1 MINYL
6 KYYNIYNFKILGT
19 QNIISNCKTLLFNNS
34 GFSSIKKIILN
45 SFKNNFCSFQ
55 YCVRLKGI
63 FNDLNLNNDGI
74 HKTSFIMLGNFL
86 SKTNIFFLLNISI
99 QYLFY
104 FKKLNKKKIFF
115 SLNIVDF
122 LTILIVLIL
131 KINIKN
137 IIFTKKNIWKINKNG
152 FLGFCLEIYYFFK
165 NIMLEIWNIVNI
177 KYYKNNKKVI
187 KLKNNIIDSG
197 LGYDRLNFLFF
208 KKNLKLNDL
217 CNSIFLIKN
226 NVNLNF
232 TKYHN
237 FILNKLFKIIL
248 NLIFKKKINIFNIF
262 IFFFKKNKKFYFKN
276 NVKNFLFF
284 LIKKEY
290 SFFFDFKKIKL
301 KKINLIQMKFF
312 FETFGISYKIIYLII
327 KNIYK

>member
-6 KYYNIYNFKILGT
+6 KYYNVYNFKILGT
-19 QNIISNCKTLLFNNS
+19 QNIISDCKTLLFNNS

-45 SFKNNFCSFQ
+45 SVKNNFCSFQ

-74 HKTSFIMLGNFL
+74 HKTSFIMMGNFL
-86 SKTNIFFLLNISI
+86 KNTNIFFFLKISI
-99 QYLFY
+99 KYLFF
-104 FKKLNKKKIFF
+104 FKNINKKKIFF
-115 SLNIVDF
+115 SLNIIDF
-122 LTILIVLIL
+122 STILIVLIL

-137 IIFTKKNIWKINKNG
+137 IIFTKKNIWKINENG
-152 FLGFCLEIYYFFK
+152 YLGFCLEIYYKFK

-177 KYYKNNKKVI
+177 KYYKNNIKII

-217 CNSIFLIKN
+217 CNSIFLIHN
-226 NVNLNF
+226 NINLNF
-232 TKYHN
+232 KKNHN
-237 FILNKLFKIIL
+237 FILNKLFKIFL
-248 NLIFKKKINIFNIF
+248 NFIFIKKINIFNIF
-262 IFFFKKNKKFYFKN
+262 CFFFKKNKKFFFKN
-276 NVKNFLFF
+276 NVKNFLIF

-290 SFFFDFKKIKL
+290 IFFCKL
-301 KKINLIQMKFF
+301 KKINLKKLNLNQMKFI
-312 FETFGISYKIIYLII
+312 FETYGISFKLIYLII